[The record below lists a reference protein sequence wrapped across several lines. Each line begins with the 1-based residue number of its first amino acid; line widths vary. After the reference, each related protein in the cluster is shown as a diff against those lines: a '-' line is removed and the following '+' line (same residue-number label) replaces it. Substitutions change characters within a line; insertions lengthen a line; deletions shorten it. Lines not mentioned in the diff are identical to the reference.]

1 MMRNM
6 VRSLGRR
13 SPRLLFGLPG
23 PAVRRVVAATHYE
36 LVPLK
41 NLDAQLPH
49 LPSGARVSVTCSP
62 VKGIGATLDLAE
74 RLQGMGLRVT
84 PHIAARLV
92 VDRAGVQALA
102 GRFRALGLDE
112 IFLIAGDEEAPSGRY
127 AGALD
132 LLRDMLDTDHGLAR
146 IGVAAY
152 PDGHLFL
159 DHAVL
164 HEALHAKQAVLAEAG
179 VDGWASTQMC
189 FDPQVI
195 ATWLRAERAA
205 GLALPVR
212 LGIPGPIDRAKLLS
226 MGMRV
231 GVGQSLRYLQKN
243 RSGLQRLLTGT
254 GYEPGRLLGELG
266 GDLDAL
272 GVAGLHL
279 FTFNQLRG
287 AVSWVDS
294 VAG

>member
-13 SPRLLFGLPG
+13 SPRLLFGSPA
-23 PAVRRVVAATHYE
+23 PAVRRVVGATHYE

-41 NLDAQLPH
+41 NLDAQLAH
-49 LPSGARVSVTCSP
+49 LPTGARVSVTCSP
-62 VKGIGATLDLAE
+62 AKGIGATLDLSE
-74 RLQGMGLRVT
+74 RLQGLGLRVT

-92 VDRAGVQALA
+92 VDEAEVRALA
-102 GRFRALGLDE
+102 ARFRTLGLDE

-132 LLRDMLDTDHGLAR
+132 VLRDLLGTDHGLAR

-159 DHAVL
+159 DRAVL
-164 HEALHAKQAVLAEAG
+164 REALHAKQGVLAEAG
-179 VDGWASTQMC
+179 VEGWASTQMC

-195 ATWLRAERAA
+195 ATWLRAERAD
-205 GLALPVR
+205 GLTLPVR

-243 RSGLQRLLTGT
+243 RSGLQRLVTGT
-254 GYEPGRLLGELG
+254 GYDPGRLLGELG
-266 GDLDAL
+266 GELDTL

-279 FTFNQLRG
+279 FTFNQLQG
-287 AVSWVDS
+287 SVAWVDS